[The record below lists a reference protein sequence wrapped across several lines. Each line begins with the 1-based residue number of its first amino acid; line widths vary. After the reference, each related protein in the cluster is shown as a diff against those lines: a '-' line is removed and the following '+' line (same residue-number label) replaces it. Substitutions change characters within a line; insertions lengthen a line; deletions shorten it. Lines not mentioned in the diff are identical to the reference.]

1 MYDNEFRLIILL
13 LGFFIILYIVFS
25 TKNNRKYKVYKT
37 RNYDIKKPIEVNS
50 ITLALGSS
58 AITILILLPV
68 VFYFELFIDIKY
80 PFQKIEFSII
90 ALGLITAVA
99 YTLFI
104 YLITNAGAVFASN
117 VGYVVTISGVIWGI
131 VLFQETHSYWVWL
144 SLITMIIG
152 LSLVSPRRKKKY

>member
-1 MYDNEFRLIILL
+1 MKKKLVVFENV
-13 LGFFIILYIVFS
+13 FIDV
-25 TKNNRKYKVYKT
+25 
-37 RNYDIKKPIEVNS
+37 KKPMEVNS

-58 AITILILLPV
+58 AITILILLPII
-68 VFYFELFIDIKY
+68 FYFELFIDIKY

-90 ALGLITAVA
+90 ALGFITAVA

-152 LSLVSPRRKKKY
+152 LSLVSPRRKTKKY